1 MISKEL
7 FIKMM
12 KQAQSFSDEV
22 DRWSNFG
29 IDVFDLPIGS
39 IPWEMFNTWVDSHF
53 DYEGAEWISWYL
65 WERVSVVTGG
75 ILACYD
81 ENGDEFYVNDLQELW
96 NIVESHRLK
105 PSLDET
111 CAFYKTCKNHASIN
125 KS

>member
-1 MISKEL
+1 
-7 FIKMM
+7 MM

-53 DYEGAEWISWYL
+53 DSEGADWISWYL
-65 WERVSVVTGG
+65 WERVSIVTGEM
-75 ILACYD
+75 LACYD

-105 PSLDET
+105 TSLDET
-111 CAFYKTCKNHASIN
+111 CTLYKTCKNHASIN